1 MSMTIGQFLVWIVI
15 GAISGTLAGVAVTRS
30 KQGFGLP
37 ANLLLGMIGAVIGGF
52 LFRLTGLLPSLDDLS
67 VSVRDIISAVAGSL
81 IVLGALWL
89 TERQS

>member
-37 ANLLLGMIGAVIGGF
+37 GNLLLGMFGAVIGGF
-52 LFRLTGLLPSLDDLS
+52 LFRLIGILPDLDALS
-67 VSVRDIISAVAGSL
+67 VSVRDIVSAVVGSL

-89 TERQS
+89 KNRQS